1 MTGMMN
7 DAETTY
13 GGGAVNTRTMGMNPY
28 QQFQPKRMDQ
38 MFSLLNNRRQ
48 PMGMGGYPQAQE
60 RPPQERPRYDNPGPR
75 QRNNDITITAGDMYG
90 VNSGFKFGPGSEN
103 VNVGSMDRQQF
114 ADKAAVRKLFGSS

>member
-48 PMGMGGYPQAQE
+48 PMGMGGGYQAQE
-60 RPPQERPRYDNPGPR
+60 RPRYNNPGMANPGPM
-75 QRNNDITITAGDMYG
+75 QRNNDITLTAGDMYG
-90 VNSGFKFGPGSEN
+90 VNTGFKFGPGAEN

>member
-1 MTGMMN
+1 MAGMMN

-28 QQFQPKRMDQ
+28 QQFQPRRMDQ
-38 MFSLLNNRRQ
+38 LFSLLNNRRQ
-48 PMGMGGYPQAQE
+48 PMGMGGGYQPQARPQYNNPE
-60 RPPQERPRYDNPGPR
+60 RANPGPM
-75 QRNNDITITAGDMYG
+75 QRNNDMTITAGDMYG
-90 VNSGFKFGPGSEN
+90 VNTGFKFGPGAEN